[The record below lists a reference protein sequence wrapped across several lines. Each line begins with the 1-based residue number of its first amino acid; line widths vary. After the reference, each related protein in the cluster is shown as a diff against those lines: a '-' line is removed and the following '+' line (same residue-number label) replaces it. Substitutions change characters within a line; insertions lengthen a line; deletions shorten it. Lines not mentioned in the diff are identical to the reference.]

1 VRGRGGGGGC
11 RGALKE
17 EQFLFPVLQKML
29 VIKNY
34 STKKEKKDYLMHA
47 KCLLR
52 SGRLLF
58 LEGNLKT
65 PL

>member
-34 STKKEKKDYLMHA
+34 STKKEKKTISCMQSVCCGQGDY
-47 KCLLR
+47 CFLR
-52 SGRLLF
+52 GI
-58 LEGNLKT
+58 
-65 PL
+65 